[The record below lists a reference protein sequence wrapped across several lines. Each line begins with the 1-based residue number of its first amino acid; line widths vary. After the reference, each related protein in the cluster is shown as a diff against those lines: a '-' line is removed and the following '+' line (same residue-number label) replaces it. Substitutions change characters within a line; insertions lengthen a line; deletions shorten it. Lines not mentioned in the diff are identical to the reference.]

1 MATTRTGQR
10 KLKRTS
16 NACVACRQ
24 SKIKCTGE
32 QPCANCQRRR
42 VDCRFLETVSK
53 VMVPERYL
61 RELEMQRKTAAAA
74 AVSHGDRQRQP
85 QPQRQLEKEPH
96 AQTHV
101 HEGRT
106 RPAVKRTS
114 TSAFGSEVGV
124 DLDQMLE
131 SNGNTCSADTIAS
144 QPDEIPP
151 AVGAER
157 TIWTSPFTLP
167 SRIIK
172 KNHKSKRNWTW
183 LAPTSTWS
191 FTTRLKLMIAEKL
204 HIESHYSTPELFDGD
219 LYPIQWSPLP
229 VGSHPDISNLPSI
242 DHALYLFNTVKFHLG
257 HNFCLI
263 NEEDFVQQ
271 MHAFYY
277 GDAVKQVKEC
287 RLWFVQFL
295 LVLAFANAF
304 LFPGHKNPNNA
315 NDPPG
320 SKFFI
325 RAMSLMPDH
334 TSLSRG
340 GFVAIEVLALTGLYL
355 YSIDHRSSAHVYVG
369 HAIRIA
375 QMDGMHTQL
384 PEDEL
389 GLETVAR
396 CRNLWWTLYVL
407 DRHISSSVG
416 ASMTPEDSDITT
428 LLEPLTAT
436 ACSQSDTTL
445 SLSVRLSHLLS
456 YILSYNPA
464 QVPEFGRYHAK
475 GNETHHASIPPGR
488 EPILLTFYFSKD
500 NGLSDAIKER
510 LQKLNHGAEDWQSIV
525 APTNALISAGI
536 KSAAKTLQILTD
548 EDSLLEVFLPFD
560 MEFTYAAALHITMA
574 SALFPNITES
584 QDYID
589 IQDAYA
595 ILDQMVVRGNRLAG
609 ARKSE
614 LVQLETLFRELSAR
628 IERRGLETLI
638 LPCPA
643 QSDHAEYFTRMDGGE
658 DVNVSGLAGAAGA
671 AEVTPLSMPGSPN
684 QLAWKLCSS
693 EYGFS
698 KGRVQVVDLDG
709 HKMSVVRAVHPQ
721 YVVQHDTDLE
731 EDLARLFARVFAP
744 FGRWQSRRKAMQ
756 QGLQGAADA
765 VTGLVA
771 SLRLQ
776 LRLYTHLSKQA
787 AESGMKEPLASE
799 RVHELDVQVAD
810 WERRC
815 SANGPNK
822 K

>member
-1 MATTRTGQR
+1 MATTRTGTR
-10 KLKRTS
+10 KPKRTS
-16 NACVACRQ
+16 NACIACRQ

-32 QPCANCQRRR
+32 RPCANCQRRR

-61 RELEMQRKTAAAA
+61 RELEMQRKTVTAGGH
-74 AVSHGDRQRQP
+74 VDRQRQP
-85 QPQRQLEKEPH
+85 QRQRQLETEPH
-96 AQTHV
+96 TQPQIHDERA
-101 HEGRT
+101 
-106 RPAVKRTS
+106 RPGVKRTS
-114 TSAFGSEVGV
+114 ASAFGSDV
-124 DLDQMLE
+124 DVSLERMLD
-131 SNGNTCSADTIAS
+131 SNGNTGSADSLAS
-144 QPDEIPP
+144 QPDEIPHP
-151 AVGAER
+151 VDAER

-183 LAPTSTWS
+183 LAPTSTWF
-191 FTTRLKLMIAEKL
+191 FTARLKLMIAEKL
-204 HIESHYSTPELFDGD
+204 HVESHYSSPELFDGD

-229 VGSHPDISNLPSI
+229 VGSQPDISNLPSI
-242 DHALYLFNTVKFHLG
+242 NHALYLFNSVMFHLG
-257 HNFCLI
+257 HNFRLI
-263 NEEDFVQQ
+263 NEGGFIEQT
-271 MHAFYY
+271 HAFYY
-277 GDAVKQVKEC
+277 GDAIKQVKEC

-295 LVLAFANAF
+295 LVLAFGNAF
-304 LFPGHKNPNNA
+304 LFPGQKNVNNV

-320 SKFFI
+320 SRFFI
-325 RAMSLMPDH
+325 RAMSLMPNH

-389 GLETVAR
+389 GTETVAR

-428 LLEPLTAT
+428 LLEPPTAT

-456 YILSYNPA
+456 YILSSIYKATETQLGTFLETTRSILHVLAGHAREIEQIIQLKFQNSVDTMPK
-464 QVPEFGRYHAK
+464 GMRHITLLYHQYVIVA
-475 GNETHHASIPPGR
+475 TRP
-488 EPILLTFYFSKD
+488 LL
-500 NGLSDAIKER
+500 LSVLKER
-510 LQKLNHGAEDWQSIV
+510 LQKLDHGAEDWQSIV

-536 KSAAKTLQILTD
+536 KSAARTLQILTD

-560 MEFTYAAALHITMA
+560 MEFTYAAALHRTMA

-595 ILDQMVVRGNRLAG
+595 ILDQMVARGNRLAG

-614 LVQLETLFRELSAR
+614 LVQLETLFHELSAR

-643 QSDHAEYFTRMDGGE
+643 QSDHGGAAAAEYFARMAGGDDE
-658 DVNVSGLAGAAGA
+658 NIGGLSGAAGA
-671 AEVTPLSMPGSPN
+671 EAIPLSIPESPSVLNGPGVQASNMDILDSIGISSYEFFSLVN
-684 QLAWKLCSS
+684 QIA
-693 EYGFS
+693 
-698 KGRVQVVDLDG
+698 LDS
-709 HKMSVVRAVHPQ
+709 MNVL
-721 YVVQHDTDLE
+721 D
-731 EDLARLFARVFAP
+731 
-744 FGRWQSRRKAMQ
+744 
-756 QGLQGAADA
+756 
-765 VTGLVA
+765 
-771 SLRLQ
+771 
-776 LRLYTHLSKQA
+776 A
-787 AESGMKEPLASE
+787 AEE
-799 RVHELDVQVAD
+799 
-810 WERRC
+810 WEE
-815 SANGPNK
+815 SL
-822 K
+822 

>member
-1 MATTRTGQR
+1 MATTRTGPR

-32 QPCANCQRRR
+32 LPCANCQRRR

-61 RELEMQRKTAAAA
+61 RELEMQRKTGGAGG
-74 AVSHGDRQRQP
+74 HGDRQRQP
-85 QPQRQLEKEPH
+85 QPQRQPERASH
-96 AQTHV
+96 TQAHV
-101 HEGRT
+101 HEERI

-114 TSAFGSEVGV
+114 TSAFGSEVDV
-124 DLDQMLE
+124 DLDRMLE
-131 SNGNTCSADTIAS
+131 SNGNTCSADTLAS
-144 QPDEIPP
+144 QPDEIPL
-151 AVGAER
+151 AVDAER

-191 FTTRLKLMIAEKL
+191 FTARLKLMIAEKL
-204 HIESHYSTPELFDGD
+204 HIESHYSSPELFDGD

-242 DHALYLFNTVKFHLG
+242 DHALYLFSTVKFHLG
-257 HNFCLI
+257 HNFRLI
-263 NEEDFVQQ
+263 NEEEFVKQT
-271 MHAFYY
+271 HAFYY
-277 GDAVKQVKEC
+277 GDAVRQVKEC

-295 LVLAFANAF
+295 LVLAFGNAF
-304 LFPGHKNPNNA
+304 LLPGQKNSNNV

-389 GLETVAR
+389 GSETVAR

-428 LLEPLTAT
+428 LLEPPTAT

-456 YILSYNPA
+456 YILSSIYKATETQLGTFLETTRSILHVLAGHAREIEQIIQLKFQNSVDTMPK
-464 QVPEFGRYHAK
+464 GTRHITLLYHQCVIVA
-475 GNETHHASIPPGR
+475 TRP
-488 EPILLTFYFSKD
+488 LL
-500 NGLSDAIKER
+500 LSVLKER

-595 ILDQMVVRGNRLAG
+595 ILDQMVARGNRLAG

-614 LVQLETLFRELSAR
+614 LVQLETLFRELSAK

-643 QSDHAEYFTRMDGGE
+643 QSEHAEYFTRMDGGE
-658 DVNVSGLAGAAGA
+658 DVNVGELAGAAEA
-671 AEVTPLSMPGSPN
+671 IPLSMPGSPSVLNGAGAGVQAPNMDFLDSIGISSYEFFSLVN
-684 QLAWKLCSS
+684 QIAP
-693 EYGFS
+693 E
-698 KGRVQVVDLDG
+698 
-709 HKMSVVRAVHPQ
+709 SVNV
-721 YVVQHDTDLE
+721 LE
-731 EDLARLFARVFAP
+731 AGEEWDE
-744 FGRWQSRRKAMQ
+744 
-756 QGLQGAADA
+756 
-765 VTGLVA
+765 
-771 SLRLQ
+771 SL
-776 LRLYTHLSKQA
+776 
-787 AESGMKEPLASE
+787 
-799 RVHELDVQVAD
+799 
-810 WERRC
+810 
-815 SANGPNK
+815 
-822 K
+822 

>member
-1 MATTRTGQR
+1 MATTRTGPR

-16 NACVACRQ
+16 NACIACRQ

-53 VMVPERYL
+53 VMVPERHVVIPRYL
-61 RELEMQRKTAAAA
+61 RELEMQRKTATAGG
-74 AVSHGDRQRQP
+74 HGDRQRQS
-85 QPQRQLEKEPH
+85 QSQRQLERETPT
-96 AQTHV
+96 QTQTQI
-101 HEGRT
+101 HEERA

-114 TSAFGSEVGV
+114 ASAFGSEVDV
-124 DLDQMLE
+124 ELDRMLD
-131 SNGNTCSADTIAS
+131 SNGNTCSADTLAS
-144 QPDEIPP
+144 QPDELPL
-151 AVGAER
+151 AVDAER

-191 FTTRLKLMIAEKL
+191 FTARLKLMIAEKL
-204 HIESHYSTPELFDGD
+204 HIESHYSSPELFDGD

-257 HNFCLI
+257 HNFRLI
-263 NEEDFVQQ
+263 NEKEFIEKT
-271 MHAFYY
+271 HAFYY
-277 GDAVKQVKEC
+277 GDAIKQVKEC

-295 LVLAFANAF
+295 LVLAFGNAF
-304 LFPGHKNPNNA
+304 LFPGQKNANNA

-325 RAMSLMPDH
+325 RAMNLMPDH

-389 GLETVAR
+389 GTETVAR

-428 LLEPLTAT
+428 LLEPPTAT

-456 YILSYNPA
+456 YILSSIYKATETQLGTFLETTRSILHVLAGHAREIEQIIQLKFQNSVDTMPK
-464 QVPEFGRYHAK
+464 GTRHITLLYHQCVIVA
-475 GNETHHASIPPGR
+475 TRP
-488 EPILLTFYFSKD
+488 LL
-500 NGLSDAIKER
+500 LSVLKER

-536 KSAAKTLQILTD
+536 KSAAKTLQILAD

-560 MEFTYAAALHITMA
+560 MEFTYAAALHVTMA

-595 ILDQMVVRGNRLAG
+595 ILDQMVARGNRLAG
-609 ARKSE
+609 ARKTE

-628 IERRGLETLI
+628 IEWRGLETLI

-643 QSDHAEYFTRMDGGE
+643 QSDHWGAAAAEYFARMDGGE
-658 DVNVSGLAGAAGA
+658 DATVGGLAGSAGA
-671 AEVTPLSMPGSPN
+671 EAIPLSMPGSPSALNGAGAGVQAPNTDMLDSIGISSYEFFSLVN
-684 QLAWKLCSS
+684 QIAPES
-693 EYGFS
+693 
-698 KGRVQVVDLDG
+698 VTVLDG
-709 HKMSVVRAVHPQ
+709 A
-721 YVVQHDTDLE
+721 E
-731 EDLARLFARVFAP
+731 WE
-744 FGRWQSRRKAMQ
+744 G
-756 QGLQGAADA
+756 
-765 VTGLVA
+765 
-771 SLRLQ
+771 SL
-776 LRLYTHLSKQA
+776 
-787 AESGMKEPLASE
+787 
-799 RVHELDVQVAD
+799 
-810 WERRC
+810 
-815 SANGPNK
+815 
-822 K
+822 

>member
-1 MATTRTGQR
+1 MATTRTGPR

-74 AVSHGDRQRQP
+74 AGSHGDRQRQP
-85 QPQRQLEKEPH
+85 QPQRQLEREPH

-101 HEGRT
+101 HEERT

-131 SNGNTCSADTIAS
+131 SNGNTCSADTLAS

-151 AVGAER
+151 AVDAER

-191 FTTRLKLMIAEKL
+191 FTARLKLMIAEKL
-204 HIESHYSTPELFDGD
+204 HIESHYSSPELFDGD

-257 HNFCLI
+257 HNFRLI
-263 NEEDFVQQ
+263 NEEEFVQQ
-271 MHAFYY
+271 THAFYY

-295 LVLAFANAF
+295 LVLAFGNAF
-304 LFPGHKNPNNA
+304 LFPGHKNPNNV

-389 GLETVAR
+389 GFETVAR

-428 LLEPLTAT
+428 LLEPPTAT

-456 YILSYNPA
+456 YILSSIYKA
-464 QVPEFGRYHAK
+464 TETQLGTFLETTRSILHVLAGHAREFEQIIQLKFQNSVDTMPKGTRHITLLYHQCVIVA
-475 GNETHHASIPPGR
+475 TRP
-488 EPILLTFYFSKD
+488 LL
-500 NGLSDAIKER
+500 LSVLKER

-595 ILDQMVVRGNRLAG
+595 ILDQMVARGNRLAG

-658 DVNVSGLAGAAGA
+658 DVNAGGLAGAAGAAGA
-671 AEVTPLSMPGSPN
+671 AEVTPLSMPGSPSVLNGAGAGVQASNMDFLDSIGISSYEFFSLVN
-684 QLAWKLCSS
+684 QIAPES
-693 EYGFS
+693 
-698 KGRVQVVDLDG
+698 VNVLDAG
-709 HKMSVVRAVHPQ
+709 
-721 YVVQHDTDLE
+721 E
-731 EDLARLFARVFAP
+731 EWE
-744 FGRWQSRRKAMQ
+744 G
-756 QGLQGAADA
+756 
-765 VTGLVA
+765 
-771 SLRLQ
+771 
-776 LRLYTHLSKQA
+776 
-787 AESGMKEPLASE
+787 PL
-799 RVHELDVQVAD
+799 
-810 WERRC
+810 
-815 SANGPNK
+815 
-822 K
+822 

>member
-1 MATTRTGQR
+1 MATTRTGLR

-16 NACVACRQ
+16 NACIACRQ

-61 RELEMQRKTAAAA
+61 RELEMQRKTATAG
-74 AVSHGDRQRQP
+74 SHSDRQRQP
-85 QPQRQLEKEPH
+85 QSRRQLERGAH
-96 AQTHV
+96 TQTQTQTQTH
-101 HEGRT
+101 EERA
-106 RPAVKRTS
+106 RRAVKRTS
-114 TSAFGSEVGV
+114 TSAFGSEVDV
-124 DLDQMLE
+124 DLNGMLD

-144 QPDEIPP
+144 QPDEIPL
-151 AVGAER
+151 AVDAER

-191 FTTRLKLMIAEKL
+191 FTARLKLMIAEKL
-204 HIESHYSTPELFDGD
+204 HIESHYSSPELFDGD
-219 LYPIQWSPLP
+219 LYPIRWSPLP

-257 HNFCLI
+257 HNFRLI
-263 NEEDFVQQ
+263 NEEEFVEQT
-271 MHAFYY
+271 HAFYY
-277 GDAVKQVKEC
+277 GDAIKQVKEC

-295 LVLAFANAF
+295 LVLAFGNAF
-304 LFPGHKNPNNA
+304 LFPGQKNANNV

-320 SKFFI
+320 LKFFI

-389 GLETVAR
+389 GTETVAR

-428 LLEPLTAT
+428 LLEPPTAT

-456 YILSYNPA
+456 YILSSIYKATETQLGTFLETTRSILHVLAGHAREIEQIIQLKFQNSVDTMPK
-464 QVPEFGRYHAK
+464 GTRHITLLYHQCVIIA
-475 GNETHHASIPPGR
+475 TRP
-488 EPILLTFYFSKD
+488 LL
-500 NGLSDAIKER
+500 LSVLKER
-510 LQKLNHGAEDWQSIV
+510 LQKLDHGAEDWQSIV
-525 APTNALISAGI
+525 APTNVLISAGI

-595 ILDQMVVRGNRLAG
+595 ILDQMVARGNRLAG
-609 ARKSE
+609 ARKTE
-614 LVQLETLFRELSAR
+614 LVQLETLFRELSGR

-638 LPCPA
+638 LPCPT
-643 QSDHAEYFTRMDGGE
+643 QSEQGGAAAAEYIARMDSDE
-658 DVNVSGLAGAAGA
+658 DVNVGGLAVSAGGEA
-671 AEVTPLSMPGSPN
+671 IPLSMPGSPSVLNGAGAAVQAPNMDILDSIGISSYEFFSLVN
-684 QLAWKLCSS
+684 QIGPES
-693 EYGFS
+693 
-698 KGRVQVVDLDG
+698 VNVLDG
-709 HKMSVVRAVHPQ
+709 A
-721 YVVQHDTDLE
+721 E
-731 EDLARLFARVFAP
+731 EWE
-744 FGRWQSRRKAMQ
+744 G
-756 QGLQGAADA
+756 
-765 VTGLVA
+765 
-771 SLRLQ
+771 SL
-776 LRLYTHLSKQA
+776 
-787 AESGMKEPLASE
+787 
-799 RVHELDVQVAD
+799 
-810 WERRC
+810 
-815 SANGPNK
+815 
-822 K
+822 